1 MSDRDQN
8 KQLPS
13 VYVVEMKKLESK
25 KKQKTKRAVI
35 GLTRRETIL
44 THWLSTRYITA
55 GYVKA
60 FTAKESEQ
68 IYIRPARREWYVNG
82 NLVNNPN
89 TVNVPI
95 SSLVKRSE
103 RKSE

>member
-1 MSDRDQN
+1 MSGRDQN

-13 VYVVEMKKLESK
+13 MYVVEMKESENK
-25 KKQKTKRAVI
+25 KTKTKRAVI

-60 FTAKESEQ
+60 FTAKES
-68 IYIRPARREWYVNG
+68 
-82 NLVNNPN
+82 
-89 TVNVPI
+89 
-95 SSLVKRSE
+95 
-103 RKSE
+103 